1 MKSTPGHKGFS
12 VSEEDAI
19 ACVPDSL
26 YMFLRLLYG
35 GQAALDDDSNEA
47 DEASIRRRVL
57 SAAQDLIY
65 GFSGGKKW
73 TPKHIGLAIT
83 LHQATRS
90 TDLVLLFNKAGH
102 CLSYEQV
109 LKVGTALGESTL
121 KSMDPLSGAGIPTNI
136 VANKFVHYTED
147 NIDFLD
153 ETIDG
158 KNKFYAT
165 QMEAWQ

>member
-1 MKSTPGHKGFS
+1 M
-12 VSEEDAI
+12 SEEDAI

-35 GQAALDDDSNEA
+35 GQAALDDDSNDT

-57 SAAQDLIY
+57 MSAARDLIY

-90 TDLVLLFNKAGH
+90 TD
-102 CLSYEQV
+102 Q
-109 LKVGTALGESTL
+109 T
-121 KSMDPLSGAGIPTNI
+121 
-136 VANKFVHYTED
+136 
-147 NIDFLD
+147 
-153 ETIDG
+153 
-158 KNKFYAT
+158 
-165 QMEAWQ
+165 